1 MLQEVIKLEYESNNE
16 LSNPI
21 YPDESSSISFDV
33 SGNTYYISVS
43 DPDIFTQT
51 RITESL
57 QEIQSNLNDSDS
69 LTNDVFVRYSL
80 ACTLIICLCV
90 LVFNHKR

>member
-1 MLQEVIKLEYESNNE
+1 MEYEYNE
-16 LSNPI
+16 LSDSI
-21 YPDESSSISFDV
+21 YPDESSSFDFDV

-43 DPDIFTQT
+43 NPDILTQT
-51 RITESL
+51 RVTESL
-57 QEIQSNLNDSDS
+57 QEIQNNLNNSDS

>member
-1 MLQEVIKLEYESNNE
+1 MEYESNVE
-16 LSNPI
+16 LSDPI
-21 YPDESSSISFDV
+21 YPEESSPIEFDV
-33 SGNTYYISVS
+33 SGNTYIISVS
-43 DPDIFTQT
+43 NPDLFTQT
-51 RITESL
+51 RVTESL
-57 QEIQSNLNDSDS
+57 QEIQNNLNDSDN

>member
-1 MLQEVIKLEYESNNE
+1 MEYESNIE
-16 LSNPI
+16 LSDPI
-21 YPDESSSISFDV
+21 YPEESSPIEFDV
-33 SGNTYYISVS
+33 SGNTYIISVS
-43 DPDIFTQT
+43 NPDLFTQT
-51 RITESL
+51 RVTESL
-57 QEIQSNLNDSDS
+57 QEIQNNLNDSDN